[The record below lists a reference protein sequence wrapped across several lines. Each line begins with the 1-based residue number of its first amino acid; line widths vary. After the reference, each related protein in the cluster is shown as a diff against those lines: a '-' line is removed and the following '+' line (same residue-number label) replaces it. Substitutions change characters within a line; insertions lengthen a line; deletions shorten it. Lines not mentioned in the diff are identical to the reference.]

1 MVCLVNSHLFG
12 ALKCLSV
19 AQFRSGTDMAAKLGV
34 SRATL
39 SNALKDADQL
49 GIQIYKVH
57 GRGYRLAAPLDW
69 LDYGR
74 VVRTLGPAA
83 KYFNLEIVDIC
94 VSTNSTLMQRA
105 LSGIPSGTVLAAE
118 YQSEGRGRRGRRWFA
133 PLCGGMTFSLL
144 WRFNQGAA
152 QLSCLSLAVGLAVAR
167 ALHELGVRDAQ
178 LKWPNDILHH
188 YRKLGGILIELSGD
202 VLGPTLAVIGVG
214 VNVRIDESTLTQIDQ
229 ATTDLASVLDE
240 IPSRSELLGQLLVH
254 LSRILPQFEATGF
267 APFRAEWLAHHAYQ
281 NRSVRMLLPR
291 NVVEEGMVTGIA
303 DDGSLLIDRHGG
315 TKRYT
320 VGEISLVATP

>member
-1 MVCLVNSHLFG
+1 MNSHLFA
-12 ALKCLSV
+12 ALKCLSH
-19 AQFRSGTDMAAKLGV
+19 AEFRAGPAIAAKLGV

-39 SNALKDADQL
+39 SNAFKDADQL

-57 GRGYRLAAPLDW
+57 GRGYRLAEPLDW
-69 LDYGR
+69 LHYGDI
-74 VVRTLGPAA
+74 VTSLGSAA
-83 KYFNLEIVDIC
+83 KFFNVEIEDVS
-94 VSTNSTLMQRA
+94 VSTNTSLMERA
-105 LSGIPSGTVLAAE
+105 ASGIPSGTVLAAE

-133 PLCGGMTFSLL
+133 PLCGGLTFSLL

-152 QLSCLSLAVGLAVAR
+152 QLSCLSLAVGLAIAR
-167 ALHELGVRDAQ
+167 ALHDLGVRDAQ

-214 VNVRIDESTLTQIDQ
+214 VNVRLDEATLGRIDQ
-229 ATTDLASVLDE
+229 ATTDLVTVSSEV
-240 IPSRSELLGQLLVH
+240 PTRSELLGRFLLE
-254 LSRILPQFEATGF
+254 LNRLLPQFEAEGF
-267 APFRAEWLAHHAYQ
+267 GPFREEWLAHHAYQ

-291 NVVEEGMVTGIA
+291 NASEEGVVTGIA
-303 DDGSLLIDRHGG
+303 DDGSLLIHRPEG

-320 VGEISLVATP
+320 VGEISLIATP